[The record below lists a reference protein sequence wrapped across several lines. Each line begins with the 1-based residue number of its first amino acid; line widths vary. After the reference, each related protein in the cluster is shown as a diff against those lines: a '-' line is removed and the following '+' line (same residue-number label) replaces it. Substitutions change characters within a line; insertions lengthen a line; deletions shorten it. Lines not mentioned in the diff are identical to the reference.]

1 MFWKKRPV
9 LAVPEKFNR
18 NSVNVTSLMTPEQS
32 GHFLLQLMQLR
43 LGLREYTGQSLL
55 DFGCGVRFSQAILN
69 LKLPIGQYVG
79 IDCFSDMIEFL
90 RASVRDPRFSY
101 YLLDVRHPLYNPNG
115 RAVLGADTALPL
127 LEMHFDIASMFSVL
141 THQYPDD
148 SRYILTMLR
157 RYVKPTGRLFFTCFL
172 DDGIESFEDRSP
184 ERNGGRCFY
193 NSAFLMQ
200 ILVASGWQPTARYP
214 TDGPLIGDS
223 FVCQPA

>member
-43 LGLREYTGQSLL
+43 LGLREYKGQSLL

-69 LKLPIGQYVG
+69 LKLPFGQYVG

-115 RAVLGADTALPL
+115 RAALGADTALPIP
-127 LEMHFDIASMFSVL
+127 EMHFDIASMFSVL

-148 SRYILTMLR
+148 SRHILTMLR
-157 RYVKPTGRLFFTCFL
+157 RHVKPTGRLFFTCFL

-193 NSAFLMQ
+193 NSAFLTQ

-214 TDGPLIGDS
+214 SGGPLIGDS